1 MGKISLATNARP
13 VWFGVPDRP
22 LFGWWHAPADAR
34 AGGAAV
40 LCPPVGR
47 DHAKAYF
54 TYRVL
59 AERLADRGVAVLRF
73 DYHGTGDSAG
83 LGSDIER
90 HDAWLAST
98 ASAIH
103 FARSSGA
110 ESLTL
115 IGMTI
120 GATIAAH
127 AAAVDGGIERL
138 VLWDPAASGR
148 SFLRQQTAITSLKFG
163 IPGRREDGSVETPGF
178 VYPACGVAEFH
189 ELNLERLD
197 HAVARNVLVLSRPN
211 RNGHR
216 NLTDRLGKEAVDY
229 RPCPEQPRL
238 MDVEPPYEDVPY
250 RDIETVT
257 EWVSQEHE
265 EPSAPVQVPEG
276 RDHAVV
282 GQDAAGRPIT
292 ERAVSLPSAGLFGM
306 FTEVGPER
314 SDRPLAVFLNSSDE
328 HHMGPNR
335 LWVELARRWASSGI
349 DGLRVDLS
357 GLGDSPVRHDA
368 QPWLQC
374 CAPEAFDDMIDIFR
388 EASQDGRRPLIL
400 VGLCSSAYQ
409 AIESALSL
417 RPAGV
422 VLLNPGFSFVP
433 PEQESGRPTDPRRR
447 IVLNSDRATKDPRKA
462 FTLEGSES
470 ALEKLKRRIRNQRR
484 TYRVMQALMELDFHL
499 RARLAFLLHRMS
511 RPRTWCRLLVQNSTD
526 VLLVTGE
533 GDNAMIRADLSD
545 RVIAELAETG
555 RFRYAY
561 VPGLDHGIV
570 LDSQRRA
577 VVDLVTDHVLSCFA
591 PAKEPDSEP
600 RRRPVDK
607 KTSEVGPVQA
617 FRHAETGAADAT
629 A

>member
-1 MGKISLATNARP
+1 MRTTTLALNARP
-13 VWFGVPDRP
+13 VWFGAPGRP
-22 LFGWWHAPADAR
+22 LFGWWHAPVDVQP
-34 AGGAAV
+34 GGTAV

-59 AERLADRGVAVLRF
+59 AERLADHGVAVLRF
-73 DYHGTGDSAG
+73 DYHGTGDSSG
-83 LGSDIER
+83 LTSDSEA
-90 HDAWLAST
+90 HDTWLAST
-98 ASAIH
+98 ASAID

-110 ESLTL
+110 GSVTL

-127 AAAVDGGIERL
+127 AAAADGGIDRV

-148 SFLRQQTAITSLKFG
+148 SFLRQQAAITSLKFG

-178 VYPACGVAEFH
+178 VFPADEVAEFH
-189 ELNLERLD
+189 GLNLENLD
-197 HAVARNVLVLSRPN
+197 QAVARNVLVLSRPN
-211 RNGHR
+211 RNVHR
-216 NLTDRLGKEAVDY
+216 NLTDRLGKESVDY

-238 MDVEPPYEDVPY
+238 MDVEPPFEDIPY
-250 RDIETVT
+250 GDIETVMD
-257 EWVSQEHE
+257 WVSQQNDGF
-265 EPSAPVQVPEG
+265 PAPVREPDG
-276 RDHAVV
+276 CDHAVV
-282 GQDAAGRPIT
+282 GWDAAGRPIT

-306 FTEVGPER
+306 VTEVASDR
-314 SDRPLAVFLNSSDE
+314 TDRPLAVFLNSSDE

-335 LWVELARRWASSGI
+335 LWVELARRWAASGI

-357 GLGDSPVRHDA
+357 GIGDSPVRHVD

-374 CAPEAFDDMIDIFR
+374 CAPEAFDDVVDICR
-388 EASQDGRRPLIL
+388 EASEGGKRALIL

-422 VLLNPGFSFVP
+422 VLVNPGFTFVP
-433 PEQESGRPTDPRRR
+433 PEIEAGLPADPRRR
-447 IVLNSDRATKDPRKA
+447 IVLNAGRTTKDQKKA
-462 FTLEGSES
+462 FPLDGSES
-470 ALEKLKRRIRNQRR
+470 ALDRVKRRIRTQRR
-484 TYRVMQALMELDFHL
+484 TYKVMQALMEFDFRL
-499 RARLAFLLHRMS
+499 RSKLSFLFHRMS
-511 RPRTWCRLLVQNSTD
+511 RPRTWCRLLVENSTD

-533 GDNAMIRADLSD
+533 GDNALIRADLSD
-545 RVIAELAETG
+545 RVIAGLAGTG

-577 VVDLVTDHVLSCFA
+577 VVDLVTDHVLSRFA
-591 PAKEPDSEP
+591 PATKSDADP
-600 RRRPVDK
+600 RRGSVEYRSVEKETRKILPVH
-607 KTSEVGPVQA
+607 TY
-617 FRHAETGAADAT
+617 RHADHPG
-629 A
+629 